1 MGVNRYTQ
9 LTPSQFNPL
18 SLEEIMLVPA
28 MQRKKHDDLL
38 SKQED
43 IRLGLAKVDPL
54 DVHYDEAIKLK
65 SEIESELDNN
75 ATTLAKTGVNDPNVT
90 SKIIALNRK
99 YNDLISPTGR
109 IGQIN
114 TAKAV
119 EAAEKK
125 KFFENPAFKD
135 YGVDALEKAWQKHR
149 SRENYSGYDDK
160 GNITN
165 IGMLSAPKYEDM
177 QKDFMELSARL
188 GEETKTYLN
197 NIGAHFQPGPFG
209 GLIMVSADGKTINT
223 SNDKNL
229 EALAKTME
237 TKYLQETG
245 EGYKSREFAGYD
257 KQNTLQQLNSML
269 NIPRVNKN
277 IKDLNYSYNNIS
289 APSGNGS
296 VDANGTPTGIFDPT
310 SQKEVTN
317 ENISKIDF
325 SNIGKEFSAPFGIKA
340 LGMTRNTT
348 DSAKSKMTKGIHTY
362 EDIIKDPLI
371 QAAYKNTF
379 NNLIKNGKIPKNS
392 DINNNKIAKLI
403 EQEFKN
409 GNVKIPTIGNDII
422 MADITPSSQM
432 FMGELANKDEKSR
445 NALMQNQLDAG
456 LRSMIDPES
465 GEELTPEE
473 FREKG
478 YKVEYIGYDSPVNY
492 RGYNFKGGNQNIQT
506 TMAHK
511 VNVYDADGNSLGTAA
526 VTRSAQE
533 IKDPKFQKA
542 YQITHIYRNAVNN
555 FNNWVTPKNIKNT
568 KVMFKDNG
576 LFDIQY
582 NGKTYNDLDNS
593 QYQIMLDEIMTKQSQ

>member
-1 MGVNRYTQ
+1 
-9 LTPSQFNPL
+9 
-18 SLEEIMLVPA
+18 MLVPA
-28 MQRKKHDDLL
+28 MQRKKHDDLS

-75 ATTLAKTGVNDPNVT
+75 AATLAKTGVNDPNVT
-90 SKIIALNRK
+90 SKIISLNRK

-125 KFFENPAFKD
+125 KFFENSAFKD

-149 SRENYSGYDDK
+149 GSYKGYDDAN
-160 GNITN
+160 NITN

-177 QKDFMELSARL
+177 QKDFMELSSRL

-237 TKYLQETG
+237 AKYLQETG

-257 KQNTLQQLNSML
+257 RQNTLQQLNSML

-310 SQKEVTN
+310 SQKTVGQNVEKVDF
-317 ENISKIDF
+317 SKIGSQQGTGFGQNVGVNGYSKPGKTF
-325 SNIGKEFSAPFGIKA
+325 SY
-340 LGMTRNTT
+340 T
-348 DSAKSKMTKGIHTY
+348 DVI
-362 EDIIKDPLI
+362 EDPVM
-371 QAAYKNTF
+371 QRAYKVTF
-379 NNLIKNGKIPKNS
+379 DNLIKNGKLPKNS
-392 DINNNKIAKLI
+392 DINSKTTAKLI
-403 EQEFKN
+403 EQEFKT
-409 GNVKIPTIGNDII
+409 GAVKIPTIGNDII
-422 MADITPSSQM
+422 MADITPNSQM

-445 NALMQNQLDAG
+445 NTLMQNQLDAG
-456 LRSMIDPES
+456 LRSIIDPKT

-478 YKVEYIGYDSPVNY
+478 YKVEYIGYDSPINY
-492 RGYNFKGGNQNIQT
+492 RGYNFKGGNQNVQT

-533 IKDPKFQKA
+533 VNDPKFQKA
-542 YQITHIYRNAVNN
+542 YQMTHIYRNAVNN
-555 FNNWVTPKNIKNT
+555 FNDWVTPKNIKNT
-568 KVMFKDNG
+568 KVKFKDNG

-582 NGKTYNDLDNS
+582 NGKTYEDLNNE
-593 QYQIMLDEIMTKQSQ
+593 QYQIILDELMTKQSQ